1 MDIKI
6 NAQGRYVEVNGI
18 ETDLEIAANI
28 VYDLWAATELDNE
41 KIKQVD
47 NNISA
52 GTSMYVDRSYKGI
65 GFALFGEGERAS
77 VK

>member
-18 ETDLEIAANI
+18 ETDLEIAANT
-28 VYDLWAATELDNE
+28 VYDLWAATELDSTQ
-41 KIKQVD
+41 IKEVD
-47 NNISA
+47 NHISA
-52 GTSMYVDRSYKGI
+52 GSSLYTDKNHRGI
-65 GFALFGEGERAS
+65 GFARFGEGERAS